1 MLWNHDSSLRV
12 VWILFFSPYSSG
24 TLFATPFSIVTLL
37 FALCEPCLSVCF
49 TPFHMVTPFSAIYEQ
64 SRGAGSSDGE
74 GATKDRR
81 NVSQRCWS
89 DLVLSHPQLSFD
101 HAQAGPFHVGC
112 TGCGLC
118 RQAFACRLG
127 TYVVTKN

>member
-1 MLWNHDSSLRV
+1 
-12 VWILFFSPYSSG
+12 
-24 TLFATPFSIVTLL
+24 
-37 FALCEPCLSVCF
+37 
-49 TPFHMVTPFSAIYEQ
+49 MVTPFSAIYEQ

-127 TYVVTKN
+127 TYVVTKNYKKNRANIHSVEVTCVNAPCPIVPDAPLEGWVRPDEYQRDTR

>member
-1 MLWNHDSSLRV
+1 
-12 VWILFFSPYSSG
+12 
-24 TLFATPFSIVTLL
+24 
-37 FALCEPCLSVCF
+37 
-49 TPFHMVTPFSAIYEQ
+49 MVTPFSAIYEQ

-127 TYVVTKN
+127 TYVVTPIMDQASVICPIHSPFGRDALIRNFGVL